1 MPACDFCDKGSLAVP
16 SVIKHLVV
24 SMSAA
29 AAAQTV
35 LVNAKNIS
43 QRQHSIHLDKLE
55 VGNMLGNKYIKSI
68 LPV

>member
-1 MPACDFCDKGSLAVP
+1 M
-16 SVIKHLVV
+16 IKHLVAN
-24 SMSAA
+24 MSAA

-55 VGNMLGNKYIKSI
+55 VGNIRLLCKNSMLGNKYIKSI
-68 LPV
+68 LPVHSFC